1 MVEQYKNH
9 IYQTAFSVLR
19 NGKDAEDAT
28 QEIFVKIYYALPQY
42 SGKGFKTWAT
52 RIAINYSID
61 VKRKKVPVV
70 TEVVDTEVSPIN
82 LEEEYVTKEKQQLVQ
97 RRLQDVPQNYRD
109 VIVAFYIKEKT
120 YEQIAREQQL
130 EVKTVETKLYRARKW
145 LKAHWKEDEFS

>member
-1 MVEQYKNH
+1 M
-9 IYQTAFSVLR
+9 
-19 NGKDAEDAT
+19 
-28 QEIFVKIYYALPQY
+28 
-42 SGKGFKTWAT
+42 
-52 RIAINYSID
+52 
-61 VKRKKVPVV
+61 
-70 TEVVDTEVSPIN
+70 SPIN